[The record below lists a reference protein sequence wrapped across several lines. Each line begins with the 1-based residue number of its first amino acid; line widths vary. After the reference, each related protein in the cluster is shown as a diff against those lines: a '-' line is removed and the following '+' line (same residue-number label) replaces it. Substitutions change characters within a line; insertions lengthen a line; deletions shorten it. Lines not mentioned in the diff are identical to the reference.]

1 MKYHE
6 NGDLH
11 SYIDK
16 AKGMLCWK
24 DIIVILWEISGG
36 IEHIHKSELIHVN
49 LHGGNLLVENEHD
62 SVYIVDMELYGPANK
77 KISNQ
82 IYGVVPY
89 VAPEI
94 LKGNPPTKASD
105 IYSFGIILW
114 IISAGIRPWCN
125 RPHDLELAT
134 EICFGL
140 RPEIIDGTPNA
151 YIQLMTRC
159 WNSNPTMRPTAAQL
173 YDILGSWVN
182 AICDDPNPSELS
194 HQFDVAEEK
203 KILYSEQN
211 QFHRQIHPQAFYT
224 SRHLYFPSLIGSTR
238 SDE

>member
-1 MKYHE
+1 
-6 NGDLH
+6 
-11 SYIDK
+11 
-16 AKGMLCWK
+16 
-24 DIIVILWEISGG
+24 
-36 IEHIHKSELIHVN
+36 
-49 LHGGNLLVENEHD
+49 
-62 SVYIVDMELYGPANK
+62 MELYGPANK

-173 YDILGSWVN
+173 YDILGSW
-182 AICDDPNPSELS
+182 
-194 HQFDVAEEK
+194 
-203 KILYSEQN
+203 
-211 QFHRQIHPQAFYT
+211 AFWQ
-224 SRHLYFPSLIGSTR
+224 
-238 SDE
+238 